1 MHMVALN
8 FQTPGKYSVW
18 RSVAMIRSF
27 GVCSMSRYVDASE
40 PRLLQTEWRVWLCAE
55 ARGDEKIQSEYGV
68 LWSYVCA
75 AHQ

>member
-1 MHMVALN
+1 
-8 FQTPGKYSVW
+8 
-18 RSVAMIRSF
+18 MIRSF

-68 LWSYVCA
+68 VWSYVCA
-75 AHQ
+75 APPVNVAYRFSGILPLHDRASS